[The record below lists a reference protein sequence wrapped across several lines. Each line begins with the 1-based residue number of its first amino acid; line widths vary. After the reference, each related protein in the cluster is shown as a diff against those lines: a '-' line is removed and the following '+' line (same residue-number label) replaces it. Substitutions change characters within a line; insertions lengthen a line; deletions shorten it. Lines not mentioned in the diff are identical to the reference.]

1 MQKCKKYKIM
11 SLTNSIEPLDEEST
25 INQKMTLKQR
35 PKPEIITSEALQKS
49 IEILSKYDYK
59 FPSNEQEI
67 LFRECN
73 FCKSQFPTIEGK
85 KITCERCGVCF
96 CVNHRKVLDHH
107 CNKIDANKEKILN
120 AKNIFKERMRL
131 LKLKGC

>member
-1 MQKCKKYKIM
+1 M
-11 SLTNSIEPLDEEST
+11 SLTNSLEPQEEEST
-25 INQKMTLKQR
+25 INNIMSLKQR

-59 FPSNEQEI
+59 FPSNEQSI
-67 LFRECN
+67 IFKECN
-73 FCKSQFPTIEGK
+73 YCKNQFPTIEGK
-85 KITCERCGVCF
+85 NVLCQSCGECF

-107 CNKIDANKEKILN
+107 CNKIDSNKEKILF
-120 AKNIFKERMRL
+120 AKNLFKEKMRL